1 VARYQKKHSPTHTHP
16 DHQKSSINFVHLLRS
31 IASSWFN
38 LRASQSFSTGPVWST
53 PWSGTLYFILHT
65 FLHPIIIFFLQHMIG
80 HKKHTKLKRLQVNC
94 KPVGECCCQA
104 HTHTHTHTH
113 THVYTD
119 ACTKTKTE
127 NNASGIKMSPLSK
140 FYAPLDTK
148 QNILQTCFPKPSHA
162 VITDHMCL
170 NLSVQ

>member
-1 VARYQKKHSPTHTHP
+1 MISHQKHTHTITHTHTQPFNGPLSRTTRVARYQKKHSPTHTHP

-65 FLHPIIIFFLQHMIG
+65 FLHPIIIFILQHMIG
-80 HKKHTKLKRLQVNC
+80 HKKHTKLKRLQANC

-113 THVYTD
+113 TCIHRPMHKNKD
-119 ACTKTKTE
+119 
-127 NNASGIKMSPLSK
+127 
-140 FYAPLDTK
+140 
-148 QNILQTCFPKPSHA
+148 
-162 VITDHMCL
+162 
-170 NLSVQ
+170 